1 MSKYYNR
8 KVQYKG
14 LVFDSVKERNYYMY
28 LESLLQAGDITDL
41 ELQVKFELQPRFK
54 AVNGHIIRPIT
65 YIADFVYK
73 DKDGNTVIVD
83 VKGFKT
89 EAYKLK
95 KKLMLYQGYN
105 LVEV

>member
-14 LVFDSVKERNYYMY
+14 FVFDSVKERNYYMY
-28 LESLLQAGDITDL
+28 LESLLQDGDITDL
-41 ELQVKFELQPRFK
+41 ELQVKFEIQPRFK

-73 DKDGNTVIVD
+73 DKDGQTVIVD
-83 VKGFKT
+83 VKGYKT
-89 EAYKLK
+89 EVYKLK

-105 LVEV
+105 IIEV